1 MNLDVN
7 VQLPR
12 GGTDDSA
19 LALGMFNAWI
29 TPICVLDECG
39 IIVATND
46 AWLDMATSR
55 GGLVESTGKGS
66 NYLQICEH
74 YARESSDDATGASFY
89 QQLSAVLAGELT
101 RFEMQYPCDSPTERR
116 WFDARVRGFR
126 SQEQLRV
133 AVIHIDITALKRAEL
148 RAASQARIMSLLASR
163 VSLHEVLSAI
173 VRSIE
178 EENPNVLSSIL
189 LLDESG
195 QRLVHGVAPS
205 LAAAYVRAI
214 DGAEI
219 GPESGSWGS
228 AAYFD
233 ERVIVP
239 DIEQDPRW
247 ARFRDI
253 ARAAGLRACWSEPI
267 RDGAGHLLG
276 TFAIYHTKPHTPSD
290 DDIATISTAARFAA
304 VAITRKRDADALYES
319 EARFTQAFEHS
330 AVGVGFIGPDGAIFK
345 VNRAM
350 GEILGYSA
358 DELIGRTYG
367 SLTHP
372 DDQER
377 SHAYVERLKR
387 GELDHFQHEKR
398 YLHKSGRTVWAML
411 SVSMVRGERGRPMY
425 AVAQVLDISAIRIAE
440 DERDLIF
447 EYSLDLLCLANI
459 DGAFKQLNPAWT
471 RVLGWQQSELLGRP
485 YLELV
490 YPEDLVATLAVGE
503 RLRAGKPVIEFENR
517 YRCKNGSY
525 RLLSWNAFPLPEAG
539 LTLAVVRDVTAR
551 HAAERERREIED
563 RLQESQKMESLGA
576 LAGGIAHDFNNI
588 LAVILGNVGLA
599 ERALE
604 RGTTVADKL
613 RQIEIAGQRAVDL
626 VQQIMAFSRR
636 QPQQLRVLSLA
647 DIVRETMMLLRA
659 TLPAGIAI
667 DTTIGE
673 HIPAVLADS
682 TQMHQV
688 LMNLCTNAWHAL
700 QQVGER
706 HGRISVSLGV
716 HEAGSGRPAGL
727 RTAIAGDTLV
737 CLTVSDNGAGM
748 DSATLAR
755 VFEPFFTTRAPG
767 QGTGLGLSVVHG
779 IIAAHHG
786 AIAVD
791 SIPGS
796 GTSFRIYLPASNA
809 PVTATIDAPAV
820 ATSAHGTTRRV
831 LYIDDESQLV
841 TLAREILEIDG
852 LEVVGHVDADAALT
866 ELRAAPQNFDLV
878 VSDFNMPKMSGLD
891 VARMVATIRADL
903 PVIIASGYIT
913 PELKNEAA
921 ACGVRQLLH
930 KPDIANRLRTVVHEE
945 LSATL

>member
-1 MNLDVN
+1 MNIDAN
-7 VQLPR
+7 AQLPR
-12 GGTDDSA
+12 GGMDDA
-19 LALGMFNAWI
+19 AVAVGIFNAWI

-39 IIVATND
+39 TIIATND
-46 AWLDMATSR
+46 AWRDMATSR
-55 GGLVESTGKGS
+55 GGLVERTGKGS
-66 NYLQICEH
+66 NYLEICEH
-74 YARESSDDATGASFY
+74 YARESSDDAAGASFF
-89 QQLSAVLAGELT
+89 QHLSAVLAGELP
-101 RFEMQYPCDSPTERR
+101 RFEMQYPCDAPTERR
-116 WFDARVRGFR
+116 WFDARVRSFR
-126 SQEQLRV
+126 IQGQLRV
-133 AVIHIDITALKRAEL
+133 AVIHVDITVLKRAEL
-148 RAASQARIMSLLASR
+148 RAASQASIMSLLASR

-178 EENPNVLSSIL
+178 EENPTVLSSIL

-195 QRLVHGVAPS
+195 QRLVHGAAPS
-205 LAAAYVRAI
+205 LAAAYVQAI
-214 DGAEI
+214 DGVEI
-219 GPESGSWGS
+219 GPESGSCGS
-228 AAYFD
+228 AAYLD

-267 RDGAGHLLG
+267 RDSAGRLIG
-276 TFAIYHTKPHTPSD
+276 TFAIYHRQPHSPSE
-290 DDIATISTAARFAA
+290 DDIETISRAARFAA
-304 VAITRKRDADALYES
+304 VAITRKRDAEALHES

-330 AVGVGFIGPDGAIFK
+330 AVGVGFIGADGVIFK

-350 GEILGYSA
+350 CDILGYSA
-358 DELIGRTYG
+358 AELVGRSYG

-377 SHAYVERLKR
+377 SHAYVASLKR
-387 GELDHFQHEKR
+387 GELEHFQHEKR
-398 YLHKSGRTVWAML
+398 YVHRSGRTVWAML
-411 SVSMVRGERGRPMY
+411 SVSMVRGERSQPMY

-447 EYSLDLLCLANI
+447 KYSLDLLCLADI
-459 DGAFKQLNPAWT
+459 GGAFKQLNPAWS
-471 RVLGWQQSELLGRP
+471 RVLGWEQSELLGRP

-490 YPEDLVATLAVGE
+490 HPEDLVATLAVGE
-503 RLRAGKPVIEFENR
+503 RLRAGKPAIEFENR

-525 RLLSWNAFPLPEAG
+525 RLLSWNAFPLPAAG

-551 HAAERERREIED
+551 HAAERERREIEE

-604 RGTTVADKL
+604 RGTAVTDKL
-613 RQIEIAGQRAVDL
+613 LQIEIAGQRAVDL

-659 TLPAGIAI
+659 TIPAGVAI
-667 DTTIGE
+667 DTTIAE
-673 HIPAVLADS
+673 QVPAVLADS

-700 QQVGER
+700 KQVGER
-706 HGRISVSLGV
+706 RGRITVSLSA
-716 HEAGSGRPAGL
+716 HDASSGPPAGL
-727 RTAIAGDTLV
+727 RTAIGGGTLV

-755 VFEPFFTTRAPG
+755 VFEPFFTTRPPG
-767 QGTGLGLSVVHG
+767 EGTGLGLSVVHG

-791 SIPGS
+791 SMPGS
-796 GTSFRIYLPASNA
+796 GTSFRIYLPASSA
-809 PVTATIDAPAV
+809 PVTTVTAAPAV
-820 ATSAHGTTRRV
+820 APSTRGNTRRV

-841 TLAREILEIDG
+841 SLAREILELDG
-852 LEVVGHVDADAALT
+852 IEVIGHVDAESALT
-866 ELRAAPQNFDLV
+866 QLREDPQRFDLV

-891 VARMVATIRADL
+891 VARAVATIRADL
-903 PVIIASGYIT
+903 PVVIASGYIT

-930 KPDIANRLRTVVHEE
+930 KPDIASRLRAVAHEE
-945 LSATL
+945 LSEAL